1 MVIGSVLAERYRI
14 DQSLVP
20 AQAADASAPQGVL
33 WRGADLLASD
43 APVALR
49 QLADPTAQARFRA
62 LWPAMQAVLHPQIP
76 RFGGLLEQEEML
88 WLVREWQ
95 QGTPF
100 DQIQQ
105 QRAERQ
111 LVFGSGEVLL
121 LLRQLLPA
129 LAVLHAKGLVHGDLN
144 PSNLLRR
151 DQDGLPVLI
160 DFGLLQRQGEQPIAG
175 ATAGF
180 APQAQGRGEPAA
192 AWMDLHGLGVTALVL
207 LTGRRPEELLDDQAV
222 AWVVPET
229 VELEPPFRQALVRL
243 LSEQPGERFEQAVDA
258 LKALQAVVMPES
270 TGPIARS
277 ERTLVLAP
285 AVQDMAVEEASRLAQ
300 DLSTQDPS
308 AQASP
313 DLPPLERPG
322 AAAEAGSAGVA
333 SSERRPLPRQQE
345 RQQAAEGRLWPVVG
359 ALLVSAVVGT
369 AIGWFLISRGT
380 QPGGAPSTDRDLIGR
395 VPQPSLPAE
404 EVDQRQQLLSR
415 LRALQ
420 IDRSWFLRL
429 VDDSL
434 LAQYPER
441 NGRLPGESLEDA
453 PLRRAWNELAEEW
466 LARVEQLSP
475 ALRGR
480 LGRLKAADWR
490 KQRELLT
497 QQGVDA
503 RVVEQLVTASAQ
515 NLLPGVAAG
524 AKPAEPY
531 LQLWY
536 AAAMRSLDDVR
547 IEAVTARPR
556 EATVLSSRVKAGGA
570 RLISIQVPKG
580 RRLVLGINGTP
591 LMQMTVYGGDGAVV
605 AERGP
610 LRVVTLNADAGSPVQ
625 VLVTNEGVSSGVLTL
640 SCRADRP
647 PAKPLP
653 AVDPNPIP
661 DPATGVSGAADSLVD
676 PPGPRPAGVPEPAPV
691 APAPPEPPQP

>member
-14 DQSLVP
+14 DQSLDP
-20 AQAADASAPQGVL
+20 SQTADAASPQGLL
-33 WRGADLLASD
+33 WRGSDLLASE

-49 QLADPTAQARFRA
+49 QLASPTAQARFRS

-76 RFGGLLEQEEML
+76 RFGGLLDQGETL

-95 QGTPF
+95 QGTPL

-105 QRAERQ
+105 QRMERQ

-144 PSNLLRR
+144 PGNLLRR

-160 DFGLLQRQGEQPIAG
+160 DFGLLQRQGEQPIKG

-207 LTGRRPEELLDDQAV
+207 LTGRRPEALLDGQA
-222 AWVVPET
+222 ASWVVPESL
-229 VELEPPFRQALVRL
+229 ELEPPFRQALVRL
-243 LSEQPGERFEQAVDA
+243 LSEQSGERFDVAVEA
-258 LKALQAVVMPES
+258 LKALQSVVMPES
-270 TGPIARS
+270 TGPIARA
-277 ERTLVLAP
+277 ERTLVVAP
-285 AVQDMAVEEASRLAQ
+285 AVQDLEAV
-300 DLSTQDPS
+300 DPS
-308 AQASP
+308 QPAQASP
-313 DLPPLERPG
+313 DLPQMERAG
-322 AAAEAGSAGVA
+322 AAAEDGSGGVMGAA
-333 SSERRPLPRQQE
+333 SSERRALPRGQQ
-345 RQQAAEGRLWPVVG
+345 RQQAAEGRLWPMVG

-369 AIGWFLISRGT
+369 AIGWFLITRGS
-380 QPGGAPSTDRDLIGR
+380 QPGGAPSTDRDVIGR
-395 VPQPSLPAE
+395 VPQSSLPAE
-404 EVDQRQQLLSR
+404 EVDQRKQLLSR

-420 IDRSWFLRL
+420 IDRSWFLSL

-441 NGRLPGESLEDA
+441 NGRLPSDSLVDA
-453 PLRRAWNELAEEW
+453 PLRQAWNELAEEW
-466 LARVEQLSP
+466 LVRVEQLPP

-480 LGRLKAADWR
+480 LGRLTAADWS
-490 KQRELLT
+490 KQRDVLT
-497 QQGVDA
+497 RQGVDG

-524 AKPAEPY
+524 AKPPEPY
-531 LQLWY
+531 RQLWY

-547 IEAVTARPR
+547 IESVTARPM
-556 EATVLSSRVKAGGA
+556 EPTVLSSRVKAGGA
-570 RLISIQVPKG
+570 RLISIDVPKG

-591 LMQMTVYGGDGAVV
+591 LMQMTVFGGDGTVV

-610 LRVVTLNADAGSPVQ
+610 LRVVTLSADAGSPVQ

-647 PAKPLP
+647 PAMPLP

-661 DPATGVSGAADSLVD
+661 DPATGFSGADDDLSD
-676 PPGPRPAGVPEPAPV
+676 PPGPRPVGVPDRSPLSP
-691 APAPPEPPQP
+691 PPPEPPPP